1 MRLIASILAL
11 ALPVLTTTAGSAQSL
26 PPTLEERMPQADF
39 HAAGLDRLTP
49 EELAHLNRWLAQ
61 HPDRPPVSSSG
72 FGWNSFYPDDEARGT
87 IQSRITGTFT
97 GWRGET
103 EFRLDNGQRWRQSES
118 GRFDAGE
125 MNNPAVTLE
134 PKMMGSWLMKVE
146 GCGCSVR
153 VRRVE

>member
-1 MRLIASILAL
+1 MRIFLSAILLILCSPLAN
-11 ALPVLTTTAGSAQSL
+11 AQVP

-39 HAAGLDRLTP
+39 RAAGLDRLSP
-49 EELAHLNRWLAQ
+49 EELAHLNQWLAEHTS
-61 HPDRPPVSSSG
+61 HPATSSSG
-72 FGWNSFYPDDEARGT
+72 FGWNSFYPDEEARDT
-87 IQSRITGTFT
+87 VESRITGTFT

-103 EFRLDNGQRWRQSES
+103 VFRLDNGQRWRQSES

-134 PKMMGSWLMKVE
+134 PMMMGSWLMRVE

>member
-1 MRLIASILAL
+1 MRPFLT
-11 ALPVLTTTAGSAQSL
+11 VLTLVALCGPPTSVQAV
-26 PPTLEERMPQADF
+26 PPTLEERMSQAEF
-39 HAAGLDRLTP
+39 RAAGLDRLSP
-49 EELAHLNRWLAQ
+49 DELAQLNRWLAE
-61 HPDRPPVSSSG
+61 HEVRPPASSSG
-72 FGWNSFYPDDEARGT
+72 FGWNSFYPDEDARGT
-87 IQSRITGTFT
+87 IESRITGTFT

-103 EFRLDNGQRWRQSES
+103 VFRLDNGQRWRQSES

-125 MNNPAVTLE
+125 MNNPVVTLE